1 MTISNAMT
9 ISRFTLAPVFIAVFL
24 QQGLWARVGS
34 LVIVLVNESTD
45 LLDGIIARKR
55 GETTEFGK
63 IADPL
68 ADSVCRFTVF
78 LCFMAAGYAP
88 VWMIAF
94 LFYRDIV
101 VGYLRVLAGMHGVV
115 MGARRSGKLKAAFQ
129 GPSTVIILTLDV
141 IRTLTPVPWFHQ
153 FTFVLIGIVT
163 VVTVISGV
171 DYVIGTR
178 KYFERLKLQ

>member
-9 ISRFTLAPVFIAVFL
+9 ISRFVLSPVFIIIFL
-24 QQGLWARVGS
+24 QQGLWARVGAF
-34 LVIVLVNESTD
+34 LIVALNELSD
-45 LLDGIIARKR
+45 LLDGFIARRR

-68 ADSVCRFTVF
+68 ADSFCRFTVF

-101 VGYLRVLAGMHGVV
+101 VSYLRVLAGMHGVV
-115 MGARRSGKLKAAFQ
+115 MGARRSGKLKAMAQ
-129 GPSTVIILTLDV
+129 GPSTLLILLLDIV
-141 IRTLTPVPWFHQ
+141 RNMTPIPWFHQ
-153 FTFVLIGIVT
+153 FTFILIGIVT
-163 VVTVISGV
+163 IVTIISGV
-171 DYVIGTR
+171 DYVMGT
-178 KYFERLKLQ
+178 KQYMKRLKLQ